1 MQWKPVVRALLRH
14 AQTTGDRWPQPPVTR
29 VQVSALPPIR
39 QGSSVGRVRGVWFQ
53 RRRAVMRPAQLA
65 LHRGLRSWQAEI

>member
-1 MQWKPVVRALLRH
+1 MQWKPVFRARPKL
-14 AQTTGDRWPQPPVTR
+14 APPTGDRWPQPPVTR

-53 RRRAVMRPAQLA
+53 RYRAVIRPIQLA
-65 LHRGLRSWQAEI
+65 LHRGLRAWQADY